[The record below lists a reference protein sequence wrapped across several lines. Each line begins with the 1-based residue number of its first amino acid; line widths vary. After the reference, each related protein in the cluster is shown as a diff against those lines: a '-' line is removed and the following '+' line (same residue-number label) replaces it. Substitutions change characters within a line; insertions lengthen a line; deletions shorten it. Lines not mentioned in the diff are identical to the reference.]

1 MAAFPTETA
10 SLQGP
15 EIHGD
20 NNSLIF
26 RARVLFRREMQASF
40 PNQANK
46 ADPSGFFLAPI
57 CSPNQHFATGFTD
70 TGDVQ
75 INLQN

>member
-1 MAAFPTETA
+1 MEQNDDFLPNRENI
-10 SLQGP
+10 S
-15 EIHGD
+15 
-20 NNSLIF
+20 S
-26 RARVLFRREMQASF
+26 RARDSNFQSPVLFHCEMEASF

-46 ADPSGFFLAPI
+46 ADPSSFFFAPI
-57 CSPNQHFATGFTD
+57 CSPNQHFVTGFID